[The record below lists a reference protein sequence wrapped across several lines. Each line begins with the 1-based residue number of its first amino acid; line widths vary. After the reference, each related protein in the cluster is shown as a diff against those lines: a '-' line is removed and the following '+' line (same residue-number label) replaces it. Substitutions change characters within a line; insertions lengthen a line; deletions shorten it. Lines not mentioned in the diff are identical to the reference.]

1 MEFSSPR
8 GKRLLVSMA
17 LNDVGINMKSVWS
30 VASVVIILVAFLG
43 MAGRPPLV
51 GGPAPEIALKDLR
64 GQEVRLSDFRGK
76 VVLLNFWATWC
87 KPCKEEMPA
96 MQASYDKLRD
106 KGFVVLAV
114 NELEDTDKV
123 AQHIRNHGHTF
134 EVIMD
139 RNNKVA
145 NQYGVVGLPA
155 SFIIDPQGIVRERIV
170 GSLLTEPRIEE
181 MFRRYGAS
189 LLSEAR

>member
-1 MEFSSPR
+1 MRSIWSS
-8 GKRLLVSMA
+8 VS
-17 LNDVGINMKSVWS
+17 I
-30 VASVVIILVAFLG
+30 VIILVGLLG

-51 GGPAPEIALKDLR
+51 GGPAPEISLKDLQ
-64 GQEVRLSDFRGK
+64 GHEVRLSDFRGK

-96 MQASYDKLRD
+96 MQTSYEKLRD

-123 AQHIRNHGHTF
+123 AQHIRDHGHTF
-134 EVIMD
+134 EVVMD
-139 RNNKVA
+139 RNNTVA
-145 NQYGVVGLPA
+145 NRYGVVGLPV
-155 SFIIDPQGIVRERIV
+155 SFLIDAQGIVRERIT
-170 GSLLTEPRIEE
+170 GSLLTESRIEE

-189 LLSEAR
+189 QASYAR